1 MYGSKKKA
9 KSILIAVLVVVM
21 LISSSLPMAVM
32 GKGSDSYEA
41 EYQYYVIKP
50 GDTLTRISKNYGVT
64 INDIM
69 KTNNI
74 KDADW
79 ILAGNVI
86 KIPIGENYGNGS
98 SWVTTRVSLDLVDA
112 NVQDALS
119 MIAASAGYTI
129 IFVTESTETLTV
141 KLEEMSALKAV
152 DYVTRLAGLSYLK
165 DGNTLLVGSATE
177 LNKSFVDKVVMSKFT
192 FKYITVDVLQAQ
204 ASALGLENVQ
214 YVVTEMDDSTVYIS
228 AYPKELAKIK
238 ELIKILDVSSNIKSG
253 GTLVPENFKYFDLNY
268 IDAAEF
274 SLLLADL
281 GLDPGIVL
289 TSRPYTL
296 YTFVTGAAYEDI
308 KIIKNIVDR
317 PLTGKNAE
325 TAAAA
330 LNPGVNTEV
339 INNNNTTT
347 NNNSTTTNNNSTTT
361 NNDTTTNNNNTT
373 TNNNTSNTT
382 QVLREINL
390 TYIDRATAKE
400 IVESFPYAVTIY
412 GPEKMTKKIW
422 LMGNEADV
430 NSAESKVKELD
441 TESYADSQKLENSF
455 FIYDLQN
462 CTAQEMIA
470 RLTNIELEGV
480 TFKTNSYETVSKT
493 LIVYCPYEKQ
503 DQIKDL
509 LAAMDSASTT
519 ESVYRAV
526 EVTVNSAVGEERIEN
541 LRLVHPEIPAASE
554 FQYITTPDKSGN
566 TNSSTT
572 YVKATPEMTDYIK
585 ALLNE
590 MDTAA

>member
-1 MYGSKKKA
+1 MYGSRKKA
-9 KSILIAVLVVVM
+9 KSALIAALVVIM
-21 LISSSLPMAVM
+21 LITCSLPMAVM
-32 GKGSDSYEA
+32 GKSYDDCEA
-41 EYQYYVIKP
+41 EYQYYVIKT

-69 KTNNI
+69 KVNNI
-74 KDADW
+74 KNADW

-86 KIPIGENYGNGS
+86 KIPIGANYGNGS

-129 IFVTESTETLTV
+129 IFVTPSTQTLTV

-177 LNKSFVDKVVMSKFT
+177 LNKSFVDKVVMHKFT
-192 FKYITVDVLQAQ
+192 LRYTTVDVLQQQ

-214 YVVTEMDDSTVYIS
+214 YVVTEQDDSTVYIS

-238 ELIKILDVSSNIKSG
+238 ELIKLIDVSSNIKAG
-253 GTLVPENFKYFDLNY
+253 GTLVPENFKGIELTY
-268 IDAAEF
+268 IDASEF
-274 SLLLADL
+274 SQLLSNL
-281 GLDPGIVL
+281 GLDTGIV
-289 TSRPYTL
+289 TTIRPYTL
-296 YTFVTGAAYEDI
+296 YTFATGAALEDVM
-308 KIIKNIVDR
+308 IIKNIVDR
-317 PLTGKNAE
+317 PLTGKDAEYAANAVG
-325 TAAAA
+325 
-330 LNPGVNTEV
+330 NNDNSEV
-339 INNNNTTT
+339 VNNTTT
-347 NNNSTTTNNNSTTT
+347 NNSTTNNSTTNNSTTNNSTTNNN
-361 NNDTTTNNNNTT
+361 TTNNNNTT
-373 TNNNTSNTT
+373 STDTT

-422 LMGNEADV
+422 LMGTQSDV

-441 TESYADSQKLENSF
+441 TESYADSLKLENSF
-455 FIYDLQN
+455 FVYDLQN
-462 CTAQEMIA
+462 CTAQEMIK
-470 RLTNIELEGV
+470 RLENSSLEDV
-480 TFKTNSYETVSKT
+480 SFMTNSYESVSKT

-503 DQIKDL
+503 EQVRNL
-509 LAAMDSASTT
+509 LAAMDSASTS
-519 ESVYRAV
+519 ESLYRAV
-526 EVTVNSAVGEERIEN
+526 EVTVNTATGEQRIES

-554 FQYITTPDKSGN
+554 FQYISTPDKSGN
-566 TNSSTT
+566 TTTSTT
-572 YVKATPEMTDYIK
+572 YVKATPEMCDYIK

-590 MDTAA
+590 LDTAA